1 MTRTPNNSWVEVSG
15 FLKTTEVNVWQLL
28 TDPKLTEQ
36 YMYNCQLHS
45 EWKLGAEAVWKA
57 QDESGKWVDH
67 VKAQVLVYEPY
78 RHLAFTIFHQATD
91 KRPEVQSELHYTLE
105 PKTDGVRLRI
115 KQGDFALL
123 NLGEEFFE
131 RCKQGWEYVM
141 PQLLKTGEAL
151 FEKPT

>member
-28 TDPKLTEQ
+28 TDPQLTEQ

-91 KRPEVQSELHYTLE
+91 KRQKYSLNCIIPWN
-105 PKTDGVRLRI
+105 PKRME
-115 KQGDFALL
+115 FA
-123 NLGEEFFE
+123 
-131 RCKQGWEYVM
+131 
-141 PQLLKTGEAL
+141 
-151 FEKPT
+151 